1 MLSIG
6 EGNMPLYQINSSGIA
21 AQIKPTSYSKER
33 QLQKFFERNLET
45 LLGVRFIASEFY
57 TGDRQRGRIDSLGID
72 QDGSPTIIE
81 YKRTSKENIIN
92 QGLFYM
98 DWLVDHKG
106 DFTLIAQQELGN
118 DIEINWTQ
126 PRLILIA
133 EAFTDYDK
141 YAVNRIGANIELWVF
156 RRYGENFL
164 YLDPIFTTN
173 GKPKRIVSAQK
184 DKSETENED
193 VGVITYSISDHTNGK
208 TAKIIEIFEI
218 FREKIFSLAEDNSI
232 IEKPNKMYICYK
244 HGKNF
249 CEIRIQSKALWV
261 WLDIPKAELNDP
273 LNKTR
278 DVTDI
283 GHYGTGQ
290 VDLKINKE
298 EEVDYVMSLVEQ
310 SFQQTI

>member
-1 MLSIG
+1 
-6 EGNMPLYQINSSGIA
+6 MPLYQIDSSGIA
-21 AQIKPTSYSKER
+21 SQIKPTSYNKER
-33 QLQKFFERNLET
+33 QLQKFFEKNLEK

-106 DFTLIAQQELGN
+106 DFTLAAQQTLGTN
-118 DIEINWTQ
+118 IEINWTQ

-133 EAFTDYDK
+133 ETFTDYDK

-156 RRYGENFL
+156 HRYGENYI

-173 GKPKRIVSAQK
+173 GKSTRVISTPST
-184 DKSETENED
+184 ETETNEID
-193 VGVITYSISDHTNGK
+193 EEVVVYSLSDHKKGK
-208 TAKIIEIFEI
+208 TENIIELFEVI
-218 FREKIFSLAEDNSI
+218 REKIFALAEDNSI
-232 IEKPNKMYICYK
+232 TEKPNKMYICYK

-249 CEIRIQSKALWV
+249 CEIRIQSKALWM
-261 WLDIPKAELNDP
+261 WLDIPKNELDDP
-273 LNKTR
+273 LDKTR

-290 VDLKINKE
+290 VDLKIYKE
-298 EEVDYVMSLVEQ
+298 EEVDYVMRLIEQ
-310 SFQQTI
+310 SFQLTI